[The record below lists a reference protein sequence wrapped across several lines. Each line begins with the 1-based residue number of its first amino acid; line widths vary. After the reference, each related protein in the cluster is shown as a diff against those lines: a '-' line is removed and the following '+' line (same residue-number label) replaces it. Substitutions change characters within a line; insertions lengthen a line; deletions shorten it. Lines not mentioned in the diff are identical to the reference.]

1 MRPIRSGSGSVSASR
16 NTSTSPVA
24 RCAPYQQAQVFPV
37 QPSGTDGAA
46 ATSTPAAMATATK
59 TATKELLD
67 GLRVQ
72 RPLARAPEAA
82 ARLHRHARCAGRAGV
97 PAAGGGI
104 GRPAFPPARHG
115 GTQDRGAPA
124 RAVEPV
130 PSQREVGCR
139 PVEPRLR
146 AALRADGT
154 QPAHGGGDELG

>member
-24 RCAPYQQAQVFPV
+24 RCAPYQQAQVLPV

-46 ATSTPAAMATATK
+46 ATSTPAAMATAPVSSSEWSSTTSVAAALPTVVAEPELATATK

-104 GRPAFPPARHG
+104 GRPAFPPARRG
-115 GTQDRGAPA
+115 GTQDRGA
-124 RAVEPV
+124 
-130 PSQREVGCR
+130 
-139 PVEPRLR
+139 
-146 AALRADGT
+146 
-154 QPAHGGGDELG
+154 